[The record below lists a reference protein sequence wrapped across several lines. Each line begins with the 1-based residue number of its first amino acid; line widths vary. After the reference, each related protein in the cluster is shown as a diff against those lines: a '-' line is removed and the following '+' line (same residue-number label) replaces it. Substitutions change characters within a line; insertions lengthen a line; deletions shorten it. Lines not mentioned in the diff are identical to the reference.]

1 MMTITE
7 KVAYLKGLADGLK
20 LDDATTEGKIL
31 KNVIDVLED
40 MALTVSDLEDT
51 MGEMAQQ
58 VDEID
63 DDLAAVEDDLY
74 GDEDECDDEDLDG
87 EIYEVE
93 CPSCGETV
101 CIDEDLLEEGA
112 VNCPNCGELLEF
124 DLDDCECCNDECGC
138 HDHKED

>member
-20 LDDATTEGKIL
+20 LDDNTTEGKIL

-51 MGEMAQQ
+51 MGEIAQQ

-74 GDEDECDDEDLDG
+74 GDEDEDDDEDLDG

-93 CPSCGETV
+93 CPNCGETV
-101 CIDEDLLEEGA
+101 CIDEDLLEEGS

-124 DLDDCECCNDECGC
+124 DLDDCECCDDECGC
-138 HDHKED
+138 GDHQED